1 MVYIE
6 FDAMVDFVKGFK
18 LHTLIFQLIS
28 YSRHTGC
35 IALSKKWQVCMDHEG
50 RELLDNS
57 LLANLVCKKGT
68 SCCRSKRNALP
79 KGGASEAGHKF
90 NTLSFGSNAI
100 LGRTASGTLNSAPCV
115 PLSSDP
121 I

>member
-1 MVYIE
+1 
-6 FDAMVDFVKGFK
+6 
-18 LHTLIFQLIS
+18 
-28 YSRHTGC
+28 
-35 IALSKKWQVCMDHEG
+35 MDHEG

-57 LLANLVCKKGT
+57 LLANLVCPPIAAAQNGMPYHW
-68 SCCRSKRNALP
+68 S
-79 KGGASEAGHKF
+79 SEAGKF